1 MAEYLLTA
9 HRRAEPASLR
19 VGGLWGRRLRDTV
32 TRWMLHVDEDALLDG
47 FRHRPG
53 VQPWIGEH
61 VGKFLLG
68 AIATGQ
74 YLGRPDL
81 QAKVRRLVEEL
92 VTHQEADGYL
102 GTYLPPQRWQPGE
115 KRLEAQTP
123 CWDLWV
129 HKYAILAL
137 LAYYEVTN
145 WEPAL
150 TAARRAGDLVTREFG
165 PASDRD
171 LNRTDEHAGL
181 ASGSILEAIV
191 LLHRRTG
198 EPRYLEFAQRI
209 VTYFWEREDGP
220 RIMPSLRQGNP
231 IHTIGDG
238 KAYEMMSCFVGLTE
252 YGRSTGDRGL
262 LDLLLAARDR
272 IADGLRHPTG
282 GMSDVEWFKAP
293 GVLREEAPL
302 ETCVSF
308 TWIQWNLRLFEATA
322 DPQALDLAEETAW
335 NQILPAVCPDGSTW
349 TYHLPTTGPKHFA
362 RTGVQGVAGRYGGAA
377 LTCCHTNGQRAL
389 ALFPRYAFTSAGA
402 ELAVNLYHAG
412 AARVTLADG
421 RSVTAILESDFPRM
435 GTMTI
440 EVRPESDEPVSL
452 ALRLP
457 AWCEGLRIDGRD
469 STADTDRRVRV
480 TVRGQ
485 ARLRLELEMPVRLL
499 VLGGY
504 NRGKVAL
511 ARGPL
516 VFALDRAPQDW
527 PLEQVALRLDPTRPP
542 TSIAVSVGPDGWP
555 ILEVPVS
562 RMPAAVV
569 APSEALN
576 QAPPGVARLEPIL
589 FAGLAGNP
597 RWARP
602 DQDDAPW
609 TDEATVGLP
618 TYRTAFPWI
627 CSCPE

>member
-1 MAEYLLTA
+1 
-9 HRRAEPASLR
+9 
-19 VGGLWGRRLRDTV
+19 
-32 TRWMLHVDEDALLDG
+32 
-47 FRHRPG
+47 

-61 VGKFLLG
+61 LGKFLLG

-74 YLGRPDL
+74 YLEHPELR
-81 QAKVRRLVEEL
+81 AKVRRLVEEW

-137 LAYYEVTN
+137 LAYHEVTG

-150 TAARRAGDLVTREFG
+150 LAARRAGDLVAREFG

-198 EPRYLEFAQRI
+198 EPRYLAFARRI
-209 VTYFWEREDGP
+209 VGHFWEREDGP
-220 RIMPSLRQGNP
+220 RIMPCLRQGSP

-252 YGRSTGDRGL
+252 YGRSTNDRGL

-308 TWIQWNLRLFEATA
+308 TWIQWNLRLFEAIA
-322 DPQALDLAEETAW
+322 DPRALDLAEETAW

-362 RTGVQGVAGRYGGAA
+362 RTGVQGVAGRYRGPA

-389 ALFPRYAFTSAGA
+389 ALFPRYAFTTAGT
-402 ELAVNLYHAG
+402 EVAVNLYHEG

-421 RSVTAILESDFPRM
+421 RAATVALASDFPRT
-435 GTMTI
+435 GAMTL
-440 EVRPESDEPVSL
+440 EVQPEDHGEVCL

-457 AWCEGLRIDGRD
+457 IWCGGLRIDGREVA
-469 STADTDRRVRV
+469 ADADRRVRLP
-480 TVRGQ
+480 VRGQ
-485 ARLRLELEMPVRLL
+485 TSLRLELEVPVRLL
-499 VLGGY
+499 LLGGY

-516 VFALDRAPQDW
+516 VFALDRAPEGW
-527 PLEQVALRLDPTRPP
+527 PLDQVALRLDPTEPP
-542 TSIAVSVGPDGWP
+542 VAVTVSTGPEGWP
-555 ILEVPVS
+555 ALDLPVS

-569 APSEALN
+569 TPSEALN
-576 QAPPGVARLEPIL
+576 AAPTGVARLEPVL

-597 RWARP
+597 RWVHP
-602 DQDDAPW
+602 DQDDPPW

-618 TYRTAFPWI
+618 TYRTACPWL
-627 CSCPE
+627 CPQSG